1 MNITDFRVG
10 NHLMHPI
17 FNGYT
22 RIKAIAFNGFYIGTP
37 AGNPVHISE
46 FKPIKLS
53 EEILINIGFEMIN
66 KSYFEFKVE
75 GKDLV
80 FEYTKDLNGDWYMM
94 INEDIKTYME
104 YLHEFEN
111 LYYSLMKKQLEIELE
126 VF

>member
-10 NHLMHPI
+10 NHLEHPV

-37 AGNPVHISE
+37 EGNPIHISE

-53 EEILINIGFEMIN
+53 EETLINIGFEMIN
-66 KSYFEFKVE
+66 KSYFEMKVE

-80 FEYTKDLNGDWYMM
+80 FEYTKDLNNDWYMM
-94 INEDIKTYME
+94 INGDIKTYME

-111 LYYSLMKKQLEIELE
+111 LYHSLMKKELE
-126 VF
+126 VELNVY

>member
-1 MNITDFRVG
+1 MNITDFRIG
-10 NHLMHPI
+10 NHLEHPV

-22 RIKAIAFNGFYIGTP
+22 TIRAIAFNGFYIGTP
-37 AGNPVHISE
+37 EGNPIHISE

-53 EEILINIGFEMIN
+53 EDILINIGFEIIN

-94 INEDIKTYME
+94 VNEDIQTYML

>member
-1 MNITDFRVG
+1 MG
-10 NHLMHPI
+10 SH
-17 FNGYT
+17 Y
-22 RIKAIAFNGFYIGTP
+22 
-37 AGNPVHISE
+37 
-46 FKPIKLS
+46 
-53 EEILINIGFEMIN
+53 

-94 INEDIKTYME
+94 INEDIQTYML

>member
-17 FNGYT
+17 FNEYT

-37 AGNPVHISE
+37 EGNPIHISE

-53 EEILINIGFEMIN
+53 EDILINIGFEMIN

-94 INEDIKTYME
+94 INEDIQTYML